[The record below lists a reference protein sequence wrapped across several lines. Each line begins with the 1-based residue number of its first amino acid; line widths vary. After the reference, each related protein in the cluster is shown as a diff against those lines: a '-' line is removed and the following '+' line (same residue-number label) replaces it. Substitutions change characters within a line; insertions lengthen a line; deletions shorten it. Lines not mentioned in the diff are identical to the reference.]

1 MSDILALVLA
11 RFSAVMGDRKGVT
24 VVEYAVLVALIIT
37 VVAVAATALQ
47 AGITGAFTAI
57 TAKL

>member
-1 MSDILALVLA
+1 MTDVLA
-11 RFSAVMGDRKGVT
+11 SILTRLSAVAADKKGVT

-47 AGITGAFTAI
+47 GGITGAFTAV
-57 TAKL
+57 TALL